1 MMIPIPGHESCIDST
16 GALNLSSLP
25 RSMVVMGGGVI
36 GLELA
41 CAFAAYGTE
50 ITVVEM
56 MPDVLDRIDNIV
68 NKKNK
73 E

>member
-1 MMIPIPGHESCIDST
+1 ST
-16 GALNLSSLP
+16 MD
-25 RSMVVMGGGVI
+25 R
-36 GLELA
+36 
-41 CAFAAYGTE
+41 
-50 ITVVEM
+50 VVEM

>member
-1 MMIPIPGHESCIDST
+1 MISVNSSPLST
-16 GALNLSSLP
+16 MD
-25 RSMVVMGGGVI
+25 R
-36 GLELA
+36 
-41 CAFAAYGTE
+41 
-50 ITVVEM
+50 VVEM